1 MQPKDHLQFAKPLYI
16 QLSKWAFNNF
26 IYVKINFHRPAGESC
41 DVARTLIN
49 TTINKTPVVR
59 GQCLI
64 LDLTTQLFTCNE
76 QLMVDVTQDI
86 LQITQ

>member
-16 QLSKWAFNNF
+16 RLSKWAFNNF

-41 DVARTLIN
+41 DVACTPIN
-49 TTINKTPVVR
+49 TSINKTPVVR
-59 GQCLI
+59 GLCLI
-64 LDLTTQLFTCNE
+64 LDLTTELFTCNE